1 MRIGAMEANPAMSV
15 FLVELDAM
23 IARAEA
29 AYEKLRSAA
38 SDPGLST
45 RSARKIRLNRRK
57 MGQTLMRLGLA
68 REKQLAHDQAARP
81 AL

>member
-1 MRIGAMEANPAMSV
+1 MEANPAMSV

-23 IARAEA
+23 IARAKA
-29 AYEKLRSAA
+29 ACERLRIAA
-38 SDPGLST
+38 SDPGLSMQ
-45 RSARKIRLNRRK
+45 RARTISLKRRN
-57 MGQTLMRLGLA
+57 MDQTLMRLGLA

>member
-1 MRIGAMEANPAMSV
+1 MRANPSTSV

-23 IARAEA
+23 IARVEA
-29 AYEKLRSAA
+29 ACERLRIAA

-45 RSARKIRLNRRK
+45 RRARTIRLNRRK
-57 MGQTLMRLGLA
+57 MDQTLMRLGLA
-68 REKQLAHDQAARP
+68 RKRRLAHDQAARP

>member
-1 MRIGAMEANPAMSV
+1 MRASPSTSV
-15 FLVELDAM
+15 FVVELDAM
-23 IARAEA
+23 IARAKA
-29 AYEKLRSAA
+29 ACERLRIAA